1 MFFEK
6 AEKVTI
12 DGTTYEISN
21 GAMVDM
27 WNCKSALIDIYNFL
41 QPDMMEQNRDMN
53 TYTSWKKELIKLLKE
68 WDKVYVKHIKATY
81 PEMSGYHA
89 NAMKPLTLL
98 IEANLNFHKLNLMME
113 SPTEVVPEFRFKALE
128 AEFCKYF
135 TGVCD
140 ILKEFGT
147 LNNPYDIKQMLHV
160 LKIEHWEKVRP
171 FEFYLTPLKQAIT
184 KVRSSLL
191 EMNRLGHLRIKYVIE
206 KNEELAKEI
215 DVMVQ
220 KDMVAQLL
228 VGNELKQDQFRFMY
242 DTVKIIYD
250 SALQTKLVN
259 LHDKKNEA
267 IESTVIP
274 ELIAFKSLLRIR
286 DIQLRKYRE
295 AKEAK

>member
-1 MFFEK
+1 
-6 AEKVTI
+6 
-12 DGTTYEISN
+12 
-21 GAMVDM
+21 
-27 WNCKSALIDIYNFL
+27 
-41 QPDMMEQNRDMN
+41 
-53 TYTSWKKELIKLLKE
+53 
-68 WDKVYVKHIKATY
+68 
-81 PEMSGYHA
+81 
-89 NAMKPLTLL
+89 
-98 IEANLNFHKLNLMME
+98 
-113 SPTEVVPEFRFKALE
+113 
-128 AEFCKYF
+128 
-135 TGVCD
+135 
-140 ILKEFGT
+140 
-147 LNNPYDIKQMLHV
+147 MLHV

-171 FEFYLTPLKQAIT
+171 FEFYMTPLKQAIT

-242 DTVKIIYD
+242 DTVNIIYD

>member
-1 MFFEK
+1 
-6 AEKVTI
+6 
-12 DGTTYEISN
+12 
-21 GAMVDM
+21 
-27 WNCKSALIDIYNFL
+27 
-41 QPDMMEQNRDMN
+41 
-53 TYTSWKKELIKLLKE
+53 
-68 WDKVYVKHIKATY
+68 
-81 PEMSGYHA
+81 
-89 NAMKPLTLL
+89 
-98 IEANLNFHKLNLMME
+98 
-113 SPTEVVPEFRFKALE
+113 
-128 AEFCKYF
+128 
-135 TGVCD
+135 
-140 ILKEFGT
+140 
-147 LNNPYDIKQMLHV
+147 MLHV

-171 FEFYLTPLKQAIT
+171 FEFYMTPLKQAIT